1 VLEPWLAWGDHTLG
15 LVALERGDPA
25 AALEHFDRAE
35 RRNDAAGFLDPVSRQ
50 LPNGIEALIG
60 LGRVEDAAARIAE
73 YEGRCWIER
82 HVPVL
87 ALVARCSGLVASL
100 RDEHERAEAELARS
114 LELQLLAPSPY
125 ERART
130 LMTVATVRRR
140 RRRRGDA
147 RRALEEAVVLFER
160 SGAVIWAERARADIA
175 ALGLR
180 RGPVGELT
188 PMENRIARTV
198 ADGATNREAAAS
210 LFLSQ
215 RTIEFHLRNV
225 YRKLQ
230 LQSRTELA
238 AALAGAADT
247 NTPTAV

>member
-1 VLEPWLAWGDHTLG
+1 
-15 LVALERGDPA
+15 
-25 AALEHFDRAE
+25 
-35 RRNDAAGFLDPVSRQ
+35 
-50 LPNGIEALIG
+50 
-60 LGRVEDAAARIAE
+60 
-73 YEGRCWIER
+73 
-82 HVPVL
+82 
-87 ALVARCSGLVASL
+87 
-100 RDEHERAEAELARS
+100 
-114 LELQLLAPSPY
+114 
-125 ERART
+125 
-130 LMTVATVRRR
+130 MTVATVRRR

-225 YRKLQ
+225 YRKLGIS
-230 LQSRTELA
+230 SRTEAARYAHRIGLV
-238 AALAGAADT
+238 AALTVESA
-247 NTPTAV
+247 